1 MGGIVEARSLTVARL
16 VVTRFSRSRG
26 QVTGQRRRAKARNN
40 QEGGQA
46 LVEWVLTNAGII
58 LPTTFILIFT
68 AQLLWVWHSA
78 QEWTRDGA
86 RYAAT
91 HCYQGGGA
99 NVQSYMRTHVPV
111 NVDQTEFQGGTAEL
125 VISYFGKDPDTG
137 DLSEFTCAGSE
148 CSTDCIPDA
157 VTVRVTGYE
166 FRTFMSYLGL
176 PPVIIPDFATSV
188 AIESAGCDPDQGTC
202 LP

>member
-1 MGGIVEARSLTVARL
+1 MEKFGKVGVRSLTVTARK
-16 VVTRFSRSRG
+16 RS
-26 QVTGQRRRAKARNN
+26 Q
-40 QEGGQA
+40 GGQA
-46 LVEWVLTNAGII
+46 LVEWVLTNAGIL
-58 LPTTFILIFT
+58 LPATFILVFT

-91 HCYQGGGA
+91 HCYQGAGS
-99 NVQSYMRTHVPV
+99 NVQSYMRAHVPV
-111 NVDQTEFQGGTAEL
+111 NLEQTAFQGGTAEL
-125 VISYFGKDPDTG
+125 TISYFGKDPDSG
-137 DLSEFTCAGSE
+137 ALSEFTCAGSE

-176 PPVIIPDFATSV
+176 PPVVMPDFATSV